1 MKQEKEKKIIMY
13 PIEKYKFFNTT
24 TRNGSTKI
32 IAVTTYAGKTVRG
45 VAICHPEDKFD
56 EQKGKEIAAARC
68 AVRVAKKREA
78 RAEKKYAEANRA
90 YGDAV
95 RNLGKMNEYC
105 DDACVARDEAEAY
118 LENLL
123 KNL

>member
-1 MKQEKEKKIIMY
+1 MY

-78 RAEKKYAEANRA
+78 QAEKKYWEANNA
-90 YGDAV
+90 LYNANV
-95 RNLGKMNEYC
+95 QFGKMEEYWN
-105 DDACVARDEAEAY
+105 DACMARETAEEH
-118 LENLL
+118 LEDILEKL
-123 KNL
+123 